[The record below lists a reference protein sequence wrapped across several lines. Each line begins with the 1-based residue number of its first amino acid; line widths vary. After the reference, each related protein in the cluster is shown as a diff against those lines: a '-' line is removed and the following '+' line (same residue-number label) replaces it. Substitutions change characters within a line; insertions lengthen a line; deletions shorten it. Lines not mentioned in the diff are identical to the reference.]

1 MGRRKGFTLIELLV
15 VIAIIAILA
24 AILFPVFA
32 KAREKARQA
41 SCQSNLKQLA
51 QACMMYVDDND
62 ERNINLYLGPVQG
75 NTDFTD
81 PDDGA
86 TICFSWRSMIQPYC
100 KNWNLQVCPSGTSII
115 NPAARETNGNWHPA
129 LRSNYGWNMTRWGDG
144 RPDNR
149 SMADFPV
156 PAETIM
162 LGEVA
167 CGRACIEGGCCD
179 PQDPY
184 DPYVTCD
191 GSYAKR
197 HNDGANFAFYDGHV
211 KWLKTTPRRLFTM
224 RAD

>member
-1 MGRRKGFTLIELLV
+1 MERRKGFTLIELLV

-51 QACMMYVDDND
+51 QACMMYVDDYD
-62 ERNINLYLGPVQG
+62 ERNLNLHFGSFGGV
-75 NTDFTD
+75 DFTV
-81 PDDGA
+81 PDDSGTTA
-86 TICFSWRSMIQPYC
+86 LSWRSMIEPYT
-100 KNWNLQVCPSGTSII
+100 KNWNLHVCPSGTSII
-115 NPAARETNGNWHPA
+115 NPASRDPNGNWHPA
-129 LRSNYGWNMTRWGDG
+129 LRGNYGWNMTRFGDG

-167 CGRACIEGGCCD
+167 CGRTCVEGGCCGD
-179 PQDPY
+179 TNNYNPNEIY
-184 DPYVTCD
+184 EMWH
-191 GSYAKR
+191 KR
-197 HNDGANFAFYDGHV
+197 HNDGGNFAFYDGHV
-211 KWLKTTPRRLFTM
+211 KWLKNTPRRLFTM